1 MSRKHHDCCCDMC
14 CNEMPYPY
22 EYSYSP
28 YATSPVAEYNNYSN
42 GACGWNIWTII
53 LALIIL
59 QCSGILCNNRAFVL
73 LLLFWFCGGGF
84 GGGCGFNNPVATA
97 PVAAAP
103 VAMPC
108 CC

>member
-1 MSRKHHDCCCDMC
+1 MSKKHHDCCCDIC

-22 EYSYSP
+22 EYNA
-28 YATSPVAEYNNYSN
+28 YAANQAVECNNYSS
-42 GACGWNIWTII
+42 GLCGWNIWTVI

-73 LLLFWFCGGGF
+73 LLLFWFCGSGFGGF
-84 GGGCGFNNPVATA
+84 GCGCNNQVAA
-97 PVAAAP
+97 PAAP